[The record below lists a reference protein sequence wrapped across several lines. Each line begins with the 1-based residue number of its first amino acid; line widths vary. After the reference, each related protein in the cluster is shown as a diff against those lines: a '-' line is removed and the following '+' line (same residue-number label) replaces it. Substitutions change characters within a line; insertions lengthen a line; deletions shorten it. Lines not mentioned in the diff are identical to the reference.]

1 MNSSQ
6 FSVVLLVLFLPRF
19 PSGAG
24 TGAADTPPL
33 RVGLYCLF
41 LTAWE
46 TGGWLL
52 SNASASMDRTKIKA
66 HYYSKLLRIGVLFY
80 SGVLLVW
87 FLASVVFL
95 LISYAGN
102 HEETDIR

>member
-1 MNSSQ
+1 
-6 FSVVLLVLFLPRF
+6 
-19 PSGAG
+19 
-24 TGAADTPPL
+24 
-33 RVGLYCLF
+33 
-41 LTAWE
+41 
-46 TGGWLL
+46 
-52 SNASASMDRTKIKA
+52 MDRTKIKA